1 MATVLRNIRRLSA
14 ALGASCAAA
23 VAAHAAPD
31 PSSAQAAAAAANR
44 APAATSPA
52 PAAAP
57 AAAADTEFEIREF
70 RVLGNTTLPARAI
83 ETAVYPFLGPHG
95 SFQMVQKAQEALV
108 AAYRKAGFGT
118 VLVDIPEQRVDEGIV
133 RLKVTEGKVE
143 NVHISGARYYSEGQ
157 ILAELPSLKTG
168 TVPSLPELQSQLAQ
182 VANEARDR
190 QVTPLLKAGSEPG
203 TVAVDLNVS
212 DHLPVHGSI
221 QVDDRYT
228 ADTTHTRLTGIL
240 SYDNL
245 FQRFESLSLQYE
257 TAPERPS
264 EVQLWALTYLGRTSD
279 PNLTWSV
286 YAIRSDS
293 DVAAVGTLSVI
304 GNGKIFGAHLTR
316 AWYPSS
322 AWSESLNFG
331 VDYKDFAQDVT
342 VDPATSST
350 TPIHYFVWS
359 AQFTASGHGAHLDS
373 TSSLALNAAL
383 RDVGDNDQEFDF
395 NRYDAR
401 SNFMYLRGSE
411 ALTYRMWHD
420 SGAVLRLGFQYTD
433 TPLVNNE
440 QFSLGGFDSV
450 RGYLEAETLVDRA
463 AQAAFE
469 LHAPQLSWASGER
482 MQVYAFFDI
491 AEGMIVDALPS
502 QDSRFTLDSWGFGLQ
517 VALFGLDAFVGWA
530 DPLRDGPRTVRGDSR
545 ILFLVKYGF

>member
-1 MATVLRNIRRLSA
+1 MSTVPRNPYRLPATLA
-14 ALGASCAAA
+14 ALCAAA
-23 VAAHAAPD
+23 AAHGAPD
-31 PSSAQAAAAAANR
+31 PSSAN
-44 APAATSPA
+44 APAPVANPA
-52 PAAAP
+52 QAAAP
-57 AAAADTEFEIREF
+57 ATATGTEFQIGEF
-70 RVLGNTTLPARAI
+70 RVLGNTTLPVRAI

-95 SFQMVQKAQEALV
+95 SLQVVQKAQAALV

-118 VLVDIPEQRVDEGIV
+118 VLVDIPEQSVDEGIV
-133 RLKVTEGKVE
+133 RLKVTEGRVE
-143 NVHISGARYYSEGQ
+143 NVHISGARYYSEGR

-168 TVPSLPELQSQLAQ
+168 TVPSLPALQSELSQ

-190 QVTPLLKAGSEPG
+190 QVTPVLKAGSEPG

-264 EVQLWALTYLGRTSD
+264 QVQLWALTYLGRTSD
-279 PNLTWSV
+279 PDLTWSV

-304 GNGKIFGAHLTR
+304 GNGKIFGAHLTQ
-316 AWYPSS
+316 AWYPSA

-342 VDPATSST
+342 VEPATSST

-359 AQFTASGHGAHLDS
+359 ALFTASGHGAHLDS

-395 NRYDAR
+395 NRYGAR

-420 SGAVLRLGFQYTD
+420 SGAVLRLGVQYTD

-463 AQAAFE
+463 VQATFE
-469 LHAPQLSWASGER
+469 LHAPQLSWAFGR
-482 MQVYAFFDI
+482 RLQVYAFFDI

-530 DPLRDGPRTVRGDSR
+530 DPLRDGPRTERGDSR
-545 ILFLVKYGF
+545 VLFLVKYGF